1 MSLTV
6 NLWSRKEGEL
16 KRFLECFYECKI
28 DIADNAEG
36 WFYEYVRPVEAVDI
50 ISAVMDNNDKFQIT
64 MCIQLSNGQLYPV
77 TEANHNEIIRDIFL
91 LFCNENILF
100 YNCLTQQ

>member
-6 NLWSRKEGEL
+6 NLLSRKEGEL
-16 KRFLECFYECKI
+16 KRFLERFYECEVDMDDDTEI
-28 DIADNAEG
+28 

-50 ISAVMDNNDKFQIT
+50 ISAVMDNIDRFQIAI
-64 MCIQLSNGQLYPV
+64 CIQLSDGKLYQV

-91 LFCNENILF
+91 LFCNRDLLHQSCNTL
-100 YNCLTQQ
+100 Q